1 MESLNFFAP
10 KNHVIVN
17 KILVVE
23 SLRDRGKDLAFD
35 YAVNSK
41 NLFGFFELRPL
52 GRMEKFLHKDTQH
65 YFSNLILEDGWVGH
79 RSGYKLFEVMINPP
93 VEVVVNVLVMVYK
106 NKQLL
111 FGIQTIFVF
120 FTFLLALHCSGLVLT
135 EQGLDLVEYRS
146 KDVRTLVCRDRF

>member
-1 MESLNFFAP
+1 ML
-10 KNHVIVN
+10 
-17 KILVVE
+17 
-23 SLRDRGKDLAFD
+23 DRGEDLAFD

-41 NLFGFFELRPL
+41 NLFGFFELWPL
-52 GRMEKFLHKDTQH
+52 GRMEKLLHEDTQH
-65 YFSNLILEDGWVGH
+65 YFSNLSPEDVWVGH
-79 RSGYKLFEVMINPP
+79 RSGYELKEIFIHPP
-93 VEVVVNVLVMVYK
+93 VEVVVNVLIVVYK